1 MKFDVSDTPILQ
13 DILIRIKK
21 GGNSPMRPTLQLD
34 MLDVPAELVTLVRSC
49 WRESSDSR
57 PSSDLI
63 CEQMKEL
70 MKAAGQ
76 ANLMDHIFAILEEHT
91 VSLELEVSRFCICY
105 STVADCSYRLRIR
118 TTLHCLSATLSN
130 LYPKV
135 SYPFSIRNS
144 R

>member
-1 MKFDVSDTPILQ
+1 
-13 DILIRIKK
+13 
-21 GGNSPMRPTLQLD
+21 MRPTLQLD

-91 VSLELEVSRFCICY
+91 VSLELEVEDRSKEL
-105 STVADCSYRLRIR
+105 VEEKKKADILLGRMLPRYISLL
-118 TTLHCLSATLSN
+118 T
-130 LYPKV
+130 
-135 SYPFSIRNS
+135 
-144 R
+144 